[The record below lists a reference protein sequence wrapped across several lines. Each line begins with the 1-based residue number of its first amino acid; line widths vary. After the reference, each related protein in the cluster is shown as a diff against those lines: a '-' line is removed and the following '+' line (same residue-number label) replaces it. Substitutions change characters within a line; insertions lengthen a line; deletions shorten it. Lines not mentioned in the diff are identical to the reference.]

1 MPLSRIVGRA
11 VRHLEVGDA
20 TYIEVVI
27 PTRPVSWPGELASI
41 NGEPAP
47 RMISGEQP
55 HLVVKETRVTNDER
69 TALEANAGT
78 VAARHASAYEIEAI
92 DLEIAVAQHPD
103 RLALCGTPRRP
114 QHRSASDSANTQLP
128 LRPDS
133 YVAFVHTRL
142 DLDDIAVACQFCGL
156 GDSLYI
162 SVRCDP
168 DPFASHIGVDILS
181 CRVHE
186 RPWRTDRRDQVDRS
200 GGCGPRR
207 SEACGR
213 CRITQLSAEWLRT
226 CPEQEHDNQTGLPG
240 RNGQGEARRA
250 PTTTDH
256 ERRIEL
262 LHIPVG
268 AGLRHSLF
276 VGHEPIEAQSD

>member
-1 MPLSRIVGRA
+1 
-11 VRHLEVGDA
+11 
-20 TYIEVVI
+20 
-27 PTRPVSWPGELASI
+27 
-41 NGEPAP
+41 
-47 RMISGEQP
+47 
-55 HLVVKETRVTNDER
+55 
-69 TALEANAGT
+69 
-78 VAARHASAYEIEAI
+78 
-92 DLEIAVAQHPD
+92 
-103 RLALCGTPRRP
+103 
-114 QHRSASDSANTQLP
+114 
-128 LRPDS
+128 
-133 YVAFVHTRL
+133 
-142 DLDDIAVACQFCGL
+142 
-156 GDSLYI
+156 
-162 SVRCDP
+162 
-168 DPFASHIGVDILS
+168 
-181 CRVHE
+181 
-186 RPWRTDRRDQVDRS
+186 DRS

-276 VGHEPIEAQSD
+276 VGHERIEAHSDAFLCVFFQVFPEYNDPATRDAGANQREATHSLPIKAGAHLATSPLSPAARANARAGTETAAT